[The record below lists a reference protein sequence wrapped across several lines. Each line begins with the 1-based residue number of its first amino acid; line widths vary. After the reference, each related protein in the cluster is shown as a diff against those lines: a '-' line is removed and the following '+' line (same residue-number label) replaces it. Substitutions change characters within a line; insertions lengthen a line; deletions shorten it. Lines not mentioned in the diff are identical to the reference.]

1 MGKCWPIFLILD
13 SFPSLIPRTNVQQ
26 VFQDS
31 LEWREFKPVS
41 GQNRVHITPISWFE
55 WTLALICNKEGQLL
69 HQNDKSQT
77 TIHLFYQLMLLHT
90 YLGKKNHHGTKN
102 NKTSLFQTTSR
113 REGTICSNCK
123 TSTTTLWR
131 RNNSGEPVC
140 NACGLYFKLH
150 SVSSILYG
158 PF

>member
-1 MGKCWPIFLILD
+1 MHDFIITEL
-13 SFPSLIPRTNVQQ
+13 SLCYFYYFHNIC
-26 VFQDS
+26 
-31 LEWREFKPVS
+31 KP
-41 GQNRVHITPISWFE
+41 W
-55 WTLALICNKEGQLL
+55 ICNKERQLQHL
-69 HQNDKSQT
+69 NDKFRT
-77 TIHLFYQLMLLHT
+77 TMHLFYQLMWLRT
-90 YLGKKNHHGTKN
+90 YLGEKNHHGTKN

-140 NACGLYFKLH
+140 NACGLYYKLH

-158 PF
+158 PFWIKPMHSGPKSKILFKN